1 MTPDNNPYAAPQV
14 DLVDAAPAPVLEG
27 WSASQ
32 LRMLGWLSLV
42 SVLGAV
48 VLLGIALA
56 SGLLDDPILL
66 LISTWLS
73 PAVTILGCYL
83 LLRMKAFAEQR
94 FSATGLSNPVW
105 AVVIVALLLS
115 SFELIWGD
123 ATSQLGVPMFVYFGL
138 MCVYGALLTWLG
150 IRLRQAKNVYPVFNL
165 MAWLNII
172 GGIMLATVILIVLAL
187 FPLIGASVAMALVFF
202 KAAGEVSQA
211 S

>member
-14 DLVDAAPAPVLEG
+14 ALVDAAPAPVLEG

-66 LISTWLS
+66 LISAWLS

-150 IRLRQAKNVYPVFNL
+150 IRLRQAQNVYPVFNL

>member
-94 FSATGLSNPVW
+94 FAATGLSNPVW

-138 MCVYGALLTWLG
+138 MCVYGVLLTWLG
-150 IRLRQAKNVYPVFNL
+150 IRLRQAQNVYPVFNL

-202 KAAGEVSQA
+202 KAAGEVSQ
-211 S
+211 SS

>member
-94 FSATGLSNPVW
+94 FAATGLSNPVW

-150 IRLRQAKNVYPVFNL
+150 IRLRQAQNVYPVFNL

-202 KAAGEVSQA
+202 KAAGEVSQPG
-211 S
+211 